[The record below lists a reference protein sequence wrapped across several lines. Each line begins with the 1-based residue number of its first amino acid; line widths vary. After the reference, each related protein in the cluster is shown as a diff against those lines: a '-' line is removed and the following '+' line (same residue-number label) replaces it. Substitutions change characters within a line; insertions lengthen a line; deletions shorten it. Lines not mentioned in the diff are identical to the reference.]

1 MADGANSDDAT
12 EAEAP
17 EPTGLTW
24 ACILQQVQR
33 IEPDPED
40 DEPEDLFEVSFALT
54 GPNTEV
60 QAEVMVIEAADV
72 EVVALALDELHRAL
86 LAWADL
92 IKSRKDEIRAIL
104 SGA

>member
-1 MADGANSDDAT
+1 MDNDRAV
-12 EAEAP
+12 EAEALAALAP
-17 EPTGLTW
+17 V
-24 ACILQQVQR
+24 QQVQR